1 MGHADDFT
9 MAGKEAHDPQEK
21 EGLSSRIRDLILV
34 ATVEERRKS
43 KSRKR
48 AGPTSE
54 QRRRTDQASEEK
66 RAS

>member
-1 MGHADDFT
+1 MSHADEST
-9 MAGKEAHDPQEK
+9 MAGKEPPHPDEK
-21 EGLSSRIRDLILV
+21 DGLSSRIRDLILV
-34 ATVEERRKS
+34 ATVEERRKP

-48 AGPTSE
+48 SGPNGE